1 MMIRTGTD
9 NSKLRANLNNAE
21 AAILN
26 RLQALS
32 TAANEEERT
41 ALDDAIRSLRILKRD
56 KLKFPDWT

>member
-1 MMIRTGTD
+1 MANTPSALDWQTLHLATMMETD
-9 NSKLRANLNNAE
+9 NSKLCANLNNAE

-41 ALDDAIRSLRILKRD
+41 ALARRRD
-56 KLKFPDWT
+56 P